1 MTYIKFIRPSQ
12 AFLLCLHKFY
22 IVGSET
28 VGVEAPVACVLLRIF
43 FLTSMNVCAYVHTV
57 CVRESVFLTDDYI

>member
-22 IVGSET
+22 IVGRET
-28 VGVEAPVACVLLRIF
+28 VGVEAPVAVLVRIF
-43 FLTSMNVCAYVHTV
+43 FLTSMNVCAYVRT
-57 CVRESVFLTDDYI
+57 